1 MKSKNKKQIE
11 KKEETIVKYG
21 IYAPYWTHEWT
32 SDYEYFIPKVKKLG
46 FDVLE
51 ISCAALVE
59 KYVTD
64 AQLLELKKV
73 ADDNGYD
80 IIHFLRRE
88 MLDFTAFPV
97 FFVTNLLLVQRK
109 KYYFNRATVSR
120 NCSIVL

>member
-1 MKSKNKKQIE
+1 MQIYNMSKGLLKRPNEIQNKKQIE

-64 AQLLELKKV
+64 AQLLELKKWQMIM
-73 ADDNGYD
+73 DM
-80 IIHFLRRE
+80 I
-88 MLDFTAFPV
+88 
-97 FFVTNLLLVQRK
+97 
-109 KYYFNRATVSR
+109 
-120 NCSIVL
+120 

>member
-1 MKSKNKKQIE
+1 MHKWVKDYPIGQMKSKNKKQIE

-64 AQLLELKKV
+64 AQLLELKKWQMIM
-73 ADDNGYD
+73 DM
-80 IIHFLRRE
+80 I
-88 MLDFTAFPV
+88 
-97 FFVTNLLLVQRK
+97 
-109 KYYFNRATVSR
+109 
-120 NCSIVL
+120 

>member
-59 KYVTD
+59 KYMTD

-80 IIHFLRRE
+80 IMNARE
-88 MLDFTAFPV
+88 
-97 FFVTNLLLVQRK
+97 
-109 KYYFNRATVSR
+109 S
-120 NCSIVL
+120 

>member
-97 FFVTNLLLVQRK
+97 FFVSNLLLVQRK

>member
-21 IYAPYWTHEWT
+21 IYAPYWTHEQT

-80 IIHFLRRE
+80 IMDAR
-88 MLDFTAFPV
+88 
-97 FFVTNLLLVQRK
+97 LVEGVIWCK
-109 KYYFNRATVSR
+109 R
-120 NCSIVL
+120 NYR